1 MKSINENIVAYP
13 IWINIQKEV
22 TIIDIP
28 DFEIHIEEENECFG
42 KAMIIARNYIKQKLE
57 QIRDDGLNLP
67 DPGSVEYKKAKGFSF
82 TYVDVD
88 IENLFNAEKS
98 LEELVREDFSRVS
111 SIWDGSENNIEFY
124 KGQKVM
130 SVTFSQIRL
139 SNKIQKLAGKYP
151 DEVKIVKQ
159 NQDGSVYAKLPVNY
173 LHIYRPGS
181 GPKKEYTEEEKAAF
195 RERITKNSEE

>member
-1 MKSINENIVAYP
+1 M
-13 IWINIQKEV
+13 
-22 TIIDIP
+22 
-28 DFEIHIEEENECFG
+28 
-42 KAMIIARNYIKQKLE
+42 
-57 QIRDDGLNLP
+57 
-67 DPGSVEYKKAKGFSF
+67 
-82 TYVDVD
+82 
-88 IENLFNAEKS
+88 
-98 LEELVREDFSRVS
+98 S

-195 RERITKNSEE
+195 RERITKRNEE